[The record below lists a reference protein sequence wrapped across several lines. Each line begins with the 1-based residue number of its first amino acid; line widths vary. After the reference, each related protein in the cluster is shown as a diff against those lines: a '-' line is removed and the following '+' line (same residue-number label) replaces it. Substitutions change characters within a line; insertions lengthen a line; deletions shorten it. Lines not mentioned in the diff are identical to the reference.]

1 MDPTALNWGT
11 ACMKANAFHTSS
23 IQNLTQDLQTGDV
36 KAPLFHVSQDNLTT
50 YHLPKSIRRTLSETV
65 DVAQPFLQPPPDGPL
80 PTVGVCIP
88 GKNIEAFLPD
98 ALASLADQTHAPDE
112 VMFIDDGSTDA
123 TAEIANQSSLVSTV
137 LSGPKRW
144 ASGARNKGIR
154 HMTSEIIVLL
164 DGDDVLEP
172 DWLARVAGVF
182 GRHPDVGVMCGQYT
196 YMDESGR
203 RLFTRAP
210 AVNDWTPEGLRQRNV
225 MAGGAGFAFRRA
237 SFLETGGYNEKVR
250 IGEDWDLWQRLV
262 HRNGLMVANAPA
274 YRIRSRRG
282 SALRDGAF
290 QEAEVW
296 GLLRVEDV
304 AKGKK
309 AEAYQMIL
317 MDNAKRAL
325 AFGDSQYAR
334 EATQKAMRIGGKR
347 LLEVLPLFVASHLPK
362 NAQRSAFDLRRS
374 LRRRLG
380 TWLDENRFRPYGRK
394 TKEPRSMPFSIWFAS
409 KKKRVGRR
417 KFTT

>member
-1 MDPTALNWGT
+1 MHESGCLSRFVHSKPYPRPSNWECESAPIPREPGQP
-11 ACMKANAFHTSS
+11 H
-23 IQNLTQDLQTGDV
+23 DLPPAKIHKTNPFRNPRSG
-36 KAPLFHVSQDNLTT
+36 A
-50 YHLPKSIRRTLSETV
+50 TLSS
-65 DVAQPFLQPPPDGPL
+65 AAPDGPL

-182 GRHPDVGVMCGQYT
+182 ARHPDVGVMCGQYT

-237 SFLETGGYNEKVR
+237 SFWKPGVTTKSS
-250 IGEDWDLWQRLV
+250 
-262 HRNGLMVANAPA
+262 HRG
-274 YRIRSRRG
+274 
-282 SALRDGAF
+282 
-290 QEAEVW
+290 
-296 GLLRVEDV
+296 
-304 AKGKK
+304 
-309 AEAYQMIL
+309 
-317 MDNAKRAL
+317 
-325 AFGDSQYAR
+325 
-334 EATQKAMRIGGKR
+334 
-347 LLEVLPLFVASHLPK
+347 
-362 NAQRSAFDLRRS
+362 
-374 LRRRLG
+374 RLG
-380 TWLDENRFRPYGRK
+380 PVATLGSPQRIDGGQRPGVPHPLKKRFRPCE
-394 TKEPRSMPFSIWFAS
+394 TVHS
-409 KKKRVGRR
+409 KKPRCGAYCALKTWQKEKKQKPTR
-417 KFTT
+417 